1 MKKYNEFELLGI
13 GGILLLICII
23 FSLIGKH
30 VFNLDG
36 DYLSAAA
43 TLFASVIAFILFNDW
58 KDQFLV
64 TKFEKYSDEIE
75 SLSKQLRGELHELFY
90 FLLRSD
96 DHSNKLAL
104 SKFKEVRR
112 TLQQL
117 HQTFLIYIY
126 FLDNFEKKDINE
138 YKAQVNYLRD
148 DIQFCNEW
156 VSQINRREEEKDK
169 IEDFKNINL
178 KNKLIHIDK
187 EVYRLSIE
195 SRTRIFNTILNK
207 N

>member
-1 MKKYNEFELLGI
+1 MKKYNQLELLGI
-13 GGILLLICII
+13 GVILLLICII

-30 VFNLDG
+30 VFDLDG

-58 KDQFLV
+58 KDQFLI

-96 DHSNKLAL
+96 DYSNKLTL

-156 VSQINRREEEKDK
+156 VSRINRIEEEKDK
-169 IEDFKNINL
+169 IEGFKHINL
-178 KNKLIHIDK
+178 K
-187 EVYRLSIE
+187 
-195 SRTRIFNTILNK
+195 K

>member
-1 MKKYNEFELLGI
+1 MKKYNEFQLLGI
-13 GGILLLICII
+13 GVILLLICII

-30 VFNLDG
+30 VFDLDG

-96 DHSNKLAL
+96 DHSNKLTL

-138 YKAQVNYLRD
+138 YKAQINYLRD

-156 VSQINRREEEKDK
+156 VCQINRQEEEKDK
-169 IEDFKNINL
+169 IEGFKHINL
-178 KNKLIHIDK
+178 KNKLIDIDEK
-187 EVYRLSIE
+187 VYSLSIE
-195 SRTRIFNTILNK
+195 SRTRIFNSILNK

>member
-13 GGILLLICII
+13 GVILLLICII

-30 VFNLDG
+30 VFDLDG

-58 KDQFLV
+58 KDQFLI

-96 DHSNKLAL
+96 DPSNKLTL

-117 HQTFLIYIY
+117 HQTFLVYIY
-126 FLDNFEKKDINE
+126 FLDNFEKTDINE
-138 YKAQVNYLRD
+138 YKAQISCLRD
-148 DIQFCNEW
+148 DIQYCNEW
-156 VSQINRREEEKDK
+156 VSKINRCEEEKDK
-169 IEDFKNINL
+169 IEAFKHINL
-178 KNKLIHIDK
+178 RKKLIDIDEK
-187 EVYRLSIE
+187 VYSLSIE
-195 SRTRIFNTILNK
+195 SRTRIFNSILNK
-207 N
+207 K

>member
-13 GGILLLICII
+13 GVILLLICII

-30 VFNLDG
+30 VFDLDG

-58 KDQFLV
+58 KDQFLI

-96 DHSNKLAL
+96 DPSNKLTL

-117 HQTFLIYIY
+117 HQTFLIYIF

-138 YKAQVNYLRD
+138 YKAQISCLRD
-148 DIQFCNEW
+148 DIQYCNEW
-156 VSQINRREEEKDK
+156 VSKINRREEEKDK
-169 IEDFKNINL
+169 IEAFKHINL
-178 KNKLIHIDK
+178 RKKLIDIDEK
-187 EVYRLSIE
+187 VYSLSIE
-195 SRTRIFNTILNK
+195 SRTRIFNSILNK
-207 N
+207 K